1 LFHSYSSYYGGRTF
15 GSKPVCSKWSNICS
29 LSNSIISW
37 HFEHSQ
43 HITLDGI
50 KGDGDILNVRF
61 KVIGQAGHSSSSAG

>member
-1 LFHSYSSYYGGRTF
+1 MAF
-15 GSKPVCSKWSNICS
+15 
-29 LSNSIISW
+29 ISW